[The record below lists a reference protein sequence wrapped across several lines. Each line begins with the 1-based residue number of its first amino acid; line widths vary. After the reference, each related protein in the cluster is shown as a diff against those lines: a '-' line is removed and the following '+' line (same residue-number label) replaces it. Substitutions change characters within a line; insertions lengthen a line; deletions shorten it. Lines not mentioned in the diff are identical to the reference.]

1 METPCGEKPRA
12 TTSKQS
18 AMKMKIQEV
27 GAKKVG
33 QALNSLRHSLIDGF
47 GISKPHPSNL
57 LSLPLSTPKREEQA
71 PEQRV
76 SSGSPLWLVWH
87 FVEGPPKLHI
97 VKKKSLDT

>member
-1 METPCGEKPRA
+1 MDLVDQNLTP
-12 TTSKQS
+12 Q
-18 AMKMKIQEV
+18 
-27 GAKKVG
+27 
-33 QALNSLRHSLIDGF
+33 
-47 GISKPHPSNL
+47 IS
-57 LSLPLSTPKREEQA
+57 SLPLSTPKREEQA